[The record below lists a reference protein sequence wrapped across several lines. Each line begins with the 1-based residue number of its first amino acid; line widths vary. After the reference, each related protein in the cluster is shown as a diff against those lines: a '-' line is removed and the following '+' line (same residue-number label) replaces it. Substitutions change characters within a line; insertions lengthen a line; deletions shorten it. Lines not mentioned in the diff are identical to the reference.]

1 MRLLSLAG
9 IALIS
14 GCGPDLASPGE
25 VATREEA
32 ITANADVGLVFTAT
46 SSVKLRKGPG
56 TGYPELTTIPAG
68 ARVTSTARGAPTDG
82 FYQVKFNGQSGWA
95 YGAFLRSPT
104 AVYGYYPDARD
115 ALLQLGVTSSRVT
128 QTIGGA
134 PASAGYHLKDGTV
147 NGTDYCAATDVRT
160 IGLSEAQIRS
170 LLENMARLGLTGWY
184 RKPGFDGWPSSESPH
199 IHVVFAAAPMK
210 SQLDAQVEDWLVG
223 RNGLTSHSTYQFYTW
238 SSTAKT
244 AVQRLL
250 GRAAP
255 PVGRDGDGDGKL
267 DYVDNCP
274 SVSNATQ
281 VDTDSDGQGDAC
293 DADNDG
299 DGVADASDNCPV
311 NANASQA
318 NLDGDA
324 KGDACDPDLDGDGV
338 ANPSDVCP
346 RVADPSQADADGDR
360 VGDACEA
367 DDDADGVPDASD
379 SCPRVANADQA
390 DVDRDGQGDACDSD
404 DDADGVPDAGDTCPL
419 VAQSSQV
426 DTDGDGRGDA
436 CDDDDDGDAVVD
448 ANDNCPL
455 DVNPAQ
461 EDFEGNGL
469 GDACDLLVIPPD
481 QQNVPLPEGE
491 APVPNETGE
500 EAPRMGCSVGFGGL
514 EFLGLAVLVLVGR
527 RARS

>member
-1 MRLLSLAG
+1 MRFTALVVLG
-9 IALIS
+9 LIS
-14 GCGPDLASPGE
+14 GCGPDFVPSGLAASE
-25 VATREEA
+25 SA
-32 ITANADVGLVFTAT
+32 ITANTPVGVTFTT
-46 SSVKLRKGPG
+46 TGNVKLRKGPG
-56 TGYPELTTIPAG
+56 TGYPDVTTIPSG

-115 ALLQLGVTSSRVT
+115 ALLQLGVTSSRVS

-134 PASAGYHLKDGTV
+134 PASAGYHLKDGSA
-147 NGTDYCAATDVRT
+147 NGTDFCAATDVRT
-160 IGLSEAQIRS
+160 GGLTEAQIRS

-223 RNGLTSHSTYQFYTW
+223 KNGLTSHTTYRFYTW

-244 AVQRLL
+244 SVLRLM

-267 DYVDNCP
+267 DFVDNCP

-281 VDTDSDGQGDAC
+281 LDTDRDGQGDAC
-293 DADNDG
+293 DTDNDA
-299 DGVADASDNCPV
+299 DGVADTRDNCPLA
-311 NANASQA
+311 ANATQVD
-318 NLDGDA
+318 LDADGQGDVC
-324 KGDACDPDLDGDGV
+324 DADLDGDGV
-338 ANPSDVCP
+338 ANATDVCP
-346 RVADPSQADADGDR
+346 RVVDPAQVDTDGDR
-360 VGDACEA
+360 TGDACEA
-367 DDDADGVPDASD
+367 DDDADGVPDARD
-379 SCPRVANADQA
+379 SCPRLANADQSDA
-390 DVDRDGQGDACDSD
+390 DGDGQGDACDAD
-404 DDADGVPDAGDTCPL
+404 DDGDGVSDASDACPL
-419 VAQSSQV
+419 VAEAMQL
-426 DTDGDGRGDA
+426 DTDADGRGDA
-436 CDDDDDGDAVVD
+436 CDDDDDRDAVAD

-455 DVNPAQ
+455 DANPSQ

-481 QQNVPLPEGE
+481 QQMMPAGEGDE
-491 APVPNETGE
+491 PVPNEMGE
-500 EAPRMGCSVGFGGL
+500 DSPRMGCSVGLGGL
-514 EFLGLAVLVLVGR
+514 EVLALALVLR
-527 RARS
+527 RRRRS